1 MGKKLS
7 IRDLDLKNKKLLVR
21 VDFNV
26 PLDDNG
32 AISDPSRILAAI
44 PTLRYALD
52 HGAALI
58 LLSHMGRPKG
68 KKDPSA
74 SLKICVPALEKALNT
89 PVRFVSDCVGDE
101 ATQAAAQLKP
111 GDVLLLENL
120 RFHAAEE
127 DPSKDPTFVK
137 SLANLGDCYV
147 NDAFG
152 AAHRAHASITELPKL
167 FSSHAAQGFLMEK
180 EVEVLENLLKAPS
193 RPFAALLGGAKA
205 STKIPLIKALTE
217 RIDLLLIGG
226 AMAYT
231 FLKAQGFSI
240 GGSLCE
246 TEYLDEARSIINQ
259 CQKKG
264 IPLLLPI
271 DVWVVP
277 TGKPFNIQA
286 KHLVQIE
293 NGVPSGEEG
302 VDIGPATIEL
312 FTKALSDVQ
321 TVFWNGPV
329 GVFEVSPFEQGTLA
343 MAKAVASVKG
353 TSVVGGGDSLAA
365 VALSGLSNQMTH
377 LSTGGGASL
386 EYLEQGSLVGV
397 DALPSG
403 PSF

>member
-7 IRDLDLKNKKLLVR
+7 IRDLDLKGKKLLVR

-26 PLDDNG
+26 PLDDKG
-32 AISDPSRILAAI
+32 AISDSSRILAAI

-52 HGAALI
+52 QGASLI

-74 SLKICVPALEKALNT
+74 SLKLCVPELEKALHV
-89 PVRFVSDCVGDE
+89 PVRFLSDCIGDDVSK
-101 ATQAAAQLKP
+101 AVKHLSP
-111 GDVLLLENL
+111 GEVLLLENL

-127 DPSKDPTFVK
+127 DPSKDPTFVS
-137 SLANLGDCYV
+137 SLGALGDCYV

-152 AAHRAHASITELPKL
+152 AAHRAHASVTELPKL
-167 FSSHAAQGFLMEK
+167 FPACAAQGFLMEK
-180 EVEVLENLLKAPS
+180 EVQVLDTLLKDPA

-217 RIDLLLIGG
+217 RLDLLLIGG

-231 FLKAQGFSI
+231 FLQAQGFAM

-246 TEYLDEARSIINQ
+246 KECLSEANAVISR
-259 CQKKG
+259 CQDKG

-271 DVWVVP
+271 DIWVVP
-277 TGKPFNIQA
+277 VGKPLNIEA
-286 KHLVQIE
+286 ARLVQIE
-293 NGVPSGEEG
+293 DGVPDEEQG

-312 FTKALSDVQ
+312 FTKALKDVK

-329 GVFEVSPFEQGTLA
+329 GVFEVPKFAKGTLA
-343 MAKAVASVKG
+343 MANAVASVKG
-353 TSVVGGGDSLAA
+353 CSIVGGGDSLAA
-365 VALSGLSNQMTH
+365 VQMSGLGAKMTH

-397 DALPSG
+397 DALSPY